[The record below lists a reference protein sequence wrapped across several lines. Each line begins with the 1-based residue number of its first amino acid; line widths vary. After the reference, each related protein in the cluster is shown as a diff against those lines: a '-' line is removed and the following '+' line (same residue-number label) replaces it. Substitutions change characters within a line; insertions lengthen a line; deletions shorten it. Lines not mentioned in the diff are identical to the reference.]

1 MSFHGGS
8 QVNNNSPAIDMHSM
22 MTSNLLVQ
30 RQLAGMRDE
39 LARTRRRC
47 AELSEVEARK
57 KGFELRCLG
66 LERVVEELMA
76 AVEELKV
83 QTHAGA
89 GRTRTGSTSKMS
101 TEREQLDP
109 EPHGLGINMDAPSTK
124 GDSPLHSTEMNQQ
137 DLTHLSL
144 QEIVITFIIASRR
157 RYIPYQLRA
166 IIRFLIL
173 QFQHNDIIDRVLGVG
188 IIVVGAVLWTSLLV
202 VQKFQVG
209 IEWKTKK
216 AVNAARRK

>member
-1 MSFHGGS
+1 
-8 QVNNNSPAIDMHSM
+8 
-22 MTSNLLVQ
+22 
-30 RQLAGMRDE
+30 MRDE

-89 GRTRTGSTSKMS
+89 GRMRTEGDKSNDTQRTTRML
-101 TEREQLDP
+101 TEGERLDP
-109 EPHGLGINMDAPSTK
+109 KPRGLGVKMDVPSTK
-124 GDSPLHSTEMNQQ
+124 GDRPLHATEMNQQ
-137 DLTHLSL
+137 DLTHSSL
-144 QEIVITFIIASRR
+144 QEIVITFIIVSRR

-209 IEWKTKK
+209 IEWKTNKT
-216 AVNAARRK
+216 VNAAKRK